1 MSQKRAAAPQAG
13 VARPGCSA
21 ELLPHQPFQGRLSLA
36 DRSFRKIVLL
46 TVQILEQIPQL
57 CVLFHES
64 VQVLGD
70 KFLAKERRHVY
81 VTPTSYLELSNFY
94 KKMLGRKQDEVGL
107 CCCCAWAGSPVLC
120 HCMRFGAGSLA
131 PHPMVVEHSI
141 PHPLQSSA

>member
-1 MSQKRAAAPQAG
+1 M
-13 VARPGCSA
+13 
-21 ELLPHQPFQGRLSLA
+21 LS
-36 DRSFRKIVLL
+36 FM
-46 TVQILEQIPQL
+46 QILEQIPQL

-107 CCCCAWAGSPVLC
+107 YCCCACPDCLLSATAGGLVQA
-120 HCMRFGAGSLA
+120 HTAFNIG
-131 PHPMVVEHSI
+131 HSI
-141 PHPLQSSA
+141 PDPLQPSA

>member
-1 MSQKRAAAPQAG
+1 M
-13 VARPGCSA
+13 
-21 ELLPHQPFQGRLSLA
+21 LS
-36 DRSFRKIVLL
+36 S
-46 TVQILEQIPQL
+46 VQILEQIPKL

-107 CCCCAWAGSPVLC
+107 GCCCMHDLPA
-120 HCMRFGAGSLA
+120 
-131 PHPMVVEHSI
+131 
-141 PHPLQSSA
+141 

>member
-1 MSQKRAAAPQAG
+1 M
-13 VARPGCSA
+13 
-21 ELLPHQPFQGRLSLA
+21 
-36 DRSFRKIVLL
+36 
-46 TVQILEQIPQL
+46 QILEQIPQL

-107 CCCCAWAGSPVLC
+107 CCCCACAGSPAWC
-120 HCMRFGAGSLA
+120 HCRKVGAGSLA
-131 PHPMVVEHSI
+131 LHHNISDQVQPN
-141 PHPLQSSA
+141 A

>member
-1 MSQKRAAAPQAG
+1 MQCRAAAASALSRRAQFC
-13 VARPGCSA
+13 RP
-21 ELLPHQPFQGRLSLA
+21 ELPWTVLSP
-36 DRSFRKIVLL
+36 
-46 TVQILEQIPQL
+46 VQILEQIPKL

-107 CCCCAWAGSPVLC
+107 GCCCMHDLPA
-120 HCMRFGAGSLA
+120 
-131 PHPMVVEHSI
+131 
-141 PHPLQSSA
+141 